1 MIAFIE
7 GALEILEP
15 THAILNVAGVGY
27 EARISLN
34 TYTAL
39 KGQSKVRLLTHLHVR
54 EDIQM
59 LYGFISASEKHRFLD
74 LIGISGVG
82 PGTALTI
89 LSSLSPDDLQEAIV
103 GGDVRTIQQVKGI
116 GAKTAQRI
124 ILELKDKMGKDVQG
138 LVAGGTLNSS
148 PSAIRE
154 EAISALTTLGINKA
168 TAEKSVQK
176 IIKNSNKILS
186 LEELI
191 KQALKTD

>member
-1 MIAFIE
+1 MIAFID
-7 GALEILEP
+7 GTLETLEP
-15 THAILNVAGVGY
+15 THAVINVAGVGY

-34 TYTAL
+34 TFTAL
-39 KGQSKVRLLTHLHVR
+39 KGQAKVRLLTHLHVR

-59 LYGFISASEKHRFLD
+59 LYGFISAGEKYRFLD

-89 LSSLSPDDLQEAIV
+89 LSSLSPDDLQEAILS
-103 GGDVRTIQQVKGI
+103 GDVRTIQQVKGI

-124 ILELKDKMGKDVQG
+124 ILELKDKMGKESPG
-138 LVAGGTLNSS
+138 LLAGGIVNSS

-154 EAISALTTLGINKA
+154 EAVAALTTLGINRA